1 MSKLRFFKLGLM
13 PQALFFFSDKY
24 VFQCKKRLKCKKCF
38 FSIGPN
44 AAGAFFFPV
53 TYKKMRLVARINS
66 DQVSSKTDVTTSS
79 YEGFK
84 FCIDA
89 RVNA

>member
-1 MSKLRFFKLGLM
+1 MFLMSKLRFFKLALM
-13 PQALFFFSDKY
+13 PQALLFFS
-24 VFQCKKRLKCKKCF
+24 
-38 FSIGPN
+38 
-44 AAGAFFFPV
+44 V
-53 TYKKMRLVARINS
+53 TYKKMSLVARINS
-66 DQVSSKTDVTTSS
+66 VQVSSKTDVTTSS